1 MLQRPISDELEQA
14 ETPAEEIKDVP
25 KNEPSPRS
33 ILEEVEDA
41 GNDDEP
47 LVHPEDIERAGA
59 GDGEANGADVAKPAE
74 MANEE
79 GEGNEDPATRALLER
94 IAALEARIA
103 QSTEASEAAASAP
116 GPALAV
122 PDLEAL
128 NILTDNDDPTDFT
141 LSSEGLNEYARR
153 IVNASVQAATRL
165 IQPIIVKE
173 SSRAVAAYSYSKEFY
188 ERFPELRDK
197 GTLVSELS
205 AAVEAEDPGITAPKL
220 FMEVAKRAYQKLGV
234 QMPKDSVRKPGF
246 VNASS
251 PQAGPARVKNG
262 SSVQQD
268 VLSLLKHKGKL

>member
-1 MLQRPISDELEQA
+1 MLQRPVSDELDQP
-14 ETPAEEIKDVP
+14 TEEIKDVP
-25 KNEPSPRS
+25 KNEPDPRS
-33 ILEEVEDA
+33 ILEKVEDA

-47 LVHPEDIERAGA
+47 LVHPEELEKLEGGYGEADGAGA
-59 GDGEANGADVAKPAE
+59 EESAEVAKL
-74 MANEE
+74 E
-79 GEGNEDPATRALLER
+79 GEGDEGGATKALLER
-94 IAALEARIA
+94 IAALEARLSQA
-103 QSTEASEAAASAP
+103 SEEASSAAAAAP

-122 PDLEAL
+122 PDLESL
-128 NILTDNDDPTDFT
+128 NILADNDDPTDFT
-141 LSSEGLNEYARR
+141 LSTDGLNEYARR
-153 IVNASVQAATRL
+153 IVNVSVQAAARL

-220 FMEVAKRAYQKLGV
+220 FMEVAKRAYQKLGIPL
-234 QMPKDSVRKPGF
+234 PKDAARRPGF

-251 PQAGPARVKNG
+251 PQAGPVKARSGN
-262 SSVQQD
+262 SVQQD